1 MRSVIEAIGLTKR
14 FAGLSAVSDVSL
26 SCEPGVIHAVI
37 GPNGAGKS
45 TLINLLS
52 GDLKPTSGKILID
65 GLDVT
70 GSGSSQM
77 SLLGVGR
84 SYQRS
89 NIYPS
94 LTVVENCNLAVQSRS
109 KFSMRFLG
117 DVASHPE
124 VEVDTKNVLE
134 RVRLESVAQKR
145 VSELSHGEQRQV
157 EIALALA
164 IKPKVLLLDE
174 PLAGMGAEES
184 LSIVALL
191 QSIRSEFAVI
201 LVEHDMDAVF
211 ALADTLTVM
220 LNGGVIESGLPQ
232 DIRSSD
238 RVQAAYLG
246 EDFSD

>member
-1 MRSVIEAIGLTKR
+1 MRSVIEARGLTKC
-14 FAGLSAVSDVSL
+14 FTGLTAVSDVSL
-26 SCEPGVIHAVI
+26 SCERGVIHAVI

-52 GDLKPTSGKILID
+52 GDLKPTSGILID

-94 LTVVENCNLAVQSRS
+94 LTVAENCNIAVQSR
-109 KFSMRFLG
+109 FEISMRFLG
-117 DVASHPE
+117 AVSAYPE
-124 VEVDTKNVLE
+124 VEVGTKRVLE
-134 RVRLESVAQKR
+134 RVGLESVVHKK
-145 VSELSHGEQRQV
+145 VSQLSHGEQRQV

-164 IKPKVLLLDE
+164 TNPKVLLLDE

-184 LSIVALL
+184 LRIVELL
-191 QSIRSEFAVI
+191 RSIRSEFAVI

-220 LNGGVIESGLPQ
+220 LNGQVIEAGVPQ
-232 DIRSSD
+232 DIRSSA